1 MARGYSYGVAASNE
15 GYVTGRGPGARGAG
29 GRGAARG
36 GANVRS
42 VDAVEGSESSSAS
55 GFGYAMAVAVGG
67 WYDSRGPACEE
78 YSDSDTSPNETSSK
92 SARYF
97 VGVGGAG

>member
-1 MARGYSYGVAASNE
+1 
-15 GYVTGRGPGARGAG
+15 
-29 GRGAARG
+29 
-36 GANVRS
+36 
-42 VDAVEGSESSSAS
+42 
-55 GFGYAMAVAVGG
+55 MAVAVGG

-97 VGVGGAG
+97 VGVGGVG